1 MFHFR
6 RKKSIA
12 LLLTVCFLLTMVA
25 PGFAAGTEPGAD
37 SCTVGVAIVD
47 VKEGNLIFGSKNV
60 KVQSSNDYDMTAL
73 GALDAAG
80 VPYETQHYSGMGHMV
95 TSINE
100 LANEGMDGWM
110 YTVNDE
116 HATRSADAYEI
127 KEGDHIVW
135 YYATIGSSHPQWDSL
150 QIPDSMTFVQFF
162 ICFQPAYSG
171 YAGKRI
177 ISRF

>member
-1 MFHFR
+1 MFHFH

-12 LLLTVCFLLTMVA
+12 LLLTICFLFVMVM
-25 PGFAAGTEPGAD
+25 PGYAADTGTPAD

-47 VKEGNLIFGSKNV
+47 NEGNLIFGSKSI
-60 KVQSSNDYDMTAL
+60 KVQSSSEYGMTAL
-73 GALDAAG
+73 GALHATG
-80 VPYETQHYSGMGHMV
+80 VPYETKDYGSLGHMV

-100 LANEGMDGWM
+100 LANEGLDGWM

-116 HATRSADAYEI
+116 HATRSADTYEI

-150 QIPDSMTFVQFF
+150 QIPDSITFE
-162 ICFQPAYSG
+162 PS
-171 YAGKRI
+171 I
-177 ISRF
+177 ITLEKDETKQVKAVLN